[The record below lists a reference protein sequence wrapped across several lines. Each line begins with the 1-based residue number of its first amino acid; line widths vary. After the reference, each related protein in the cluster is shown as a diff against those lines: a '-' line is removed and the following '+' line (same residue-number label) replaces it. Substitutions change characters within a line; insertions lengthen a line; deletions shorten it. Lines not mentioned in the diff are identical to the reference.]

1 MSTETRV
8 QTYFSSLRRKEKTVV
23 FDSVCPF
30 NHACLFQ
37 HFCEAWVY
45 GNANAVMRVTQWC
58 HEWYWYEWCYLESRC
73 SLYYITFEI
82 WTKGHKWI
90 NTNKSRLCLT
100 ICSCSFWGVS
110 IYSKSCFINSLLD
123 GTSMEVSEVWCWLT
137 DPYRARHRLWFGSKV
152 WSLGL
157 GKPAAKHVPK
167 KTKNLM
173 TSGVQM
179 CSEAKLE
186 AKFICVGS
194 FRSGQNK
201 EIYIDR
207 SAQGCNKEPLDVCLY
222 PKFTPNAFRITSG
235 IISSKLQ
242 ICTRF
247 VASRKRYLGSTS
259 HSLLH

>member
-1 MSTETRV
+1 MLAHGSISCTSSTLVWVEGV
-8 QTYFSSLRRKEKTVV
+8 VVGSGQTCRKT
-23 FDSVCPF
+23 C
-30 NHACLFQ
+30 
-37 HFCEAWVY
+37 
-45 GNANAVMRVTQWC
+45 
-58 HEWYWYEWCYLESRC
+58 
-73 SLYYITFEI
+73 
-82 WTKGHKWI
+82 
-90 NTNKSRLCLT
+90 
-100 ICSCSFWGVS
+100 
-110 IYSKSCFINSLLD
+110 
-123 GTSMEVSEVWCWLT
+123 
-137 DPYRARHRLWFGSKV
+137 
-152 WSLGL
+152 
-157 GKPAAKHVPK
+157 PK